1 VLSNI
6 SIGGAMAN
14 CSGEFFY
21 NHHSEFVKDGGL
33 RWQIFLQPPQ
43 SICEG
48 WQRHSEYGSFSAFQH
63 GLPSVTDNTVP
74 YNNNSKRE
82 CIMPIKWNSKG
93 A

>member
-14 CSGEFFY
+14 CGGEFFY
-21 NHHSEFVKDGGL
+21 NHHSQFVKDGVFFYN
-33 RWQIFLQPPQ
+33 RQ

-48 WQRHSEYGSFSAFQH
+48 WQRHSEYGSFPAFQH
-63 GLPSVTDNTVP
+63 GLPPVTDNTVP